1 MPTAARTTST
11 RLRVTAPLITAAVS
25 SMRIA
30 RMRIRPLRM
39 MEDAILR
46 AVIRLRRRIS
56 GIPGALTGSGS
67 GSIRGDE
74 VGGFGE

>member
-1 MPTAARTTST
+1 
-11 RLRVTAPLITAAVS
+11 
-25 SMRIA
+25 
-30 RMRIRPLRM
+30 M

-74 VGGFGE
+74 VGGFGEYHLIDTAGDQMGGNDASMGRKCPLWFV